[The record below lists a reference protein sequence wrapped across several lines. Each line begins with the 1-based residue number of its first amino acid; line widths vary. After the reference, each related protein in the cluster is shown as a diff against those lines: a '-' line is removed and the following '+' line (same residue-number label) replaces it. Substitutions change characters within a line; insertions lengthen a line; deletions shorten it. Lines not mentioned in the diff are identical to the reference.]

1 MASQGALAESANG
14 RRGRKPSGGASLG
27 LLGAKPALASL
38 GAVRQVLV
46 DARGLPGA
54 TLGLLGGAHAP
65 RPPIAVVR
73 TRRGAHSSRCALA
86 EVRTR
91 RGAHSSGARG
101 WSWAARCDPGPPGWC
116 ALSRP
121 CSWCALVETTNSR
134 CSRMP
139 AAGAAL
145 GLLGGKAALASLGA
159 LCQVLVGARGLP
171 GATLG
176 LLGGAHSS
184 RPPIAV
190 VRTLRGAHSSRCS
203 LAEVRTRRGQ
213 RTTRRDHQ

>member
-1 MASQGALAESANG
+1 MSCRSGAARCCPGSPGASASLATQGALAESTNG
-14 RRGRKPSGGASLG
+14 RRGRMPAGGAALG
-27 LLGAKPALASL
+27 LLGAKAALASL
-38 GAVRQVLV
+38 SALCQVLV
-46 DARGLPGA
+46 GARGLPGA

-145 GLLGGKAALASLGA
+145 GFLGAKATLASLGA
-159 LCQVLVGARGLP
+159 RRRVLGV
-171 GATLG
+171 
-176 LLGGAHSS
+176 
-184 RPPIAV
+184 
-190 VRTLRGAHSSRCS
+190 CS
-203 LAEVRTRRGQ
+203 VHVEE
-213 RTTRRDHQ
+213 